1 MEKMIK
7 SYGKEFMGI
16 TKMVEDYKVMMQQAG
31 SITDSL
37 KNDLEKLIGQCMFE
51 PKKAARLSY
60 LEGLDTNTE
69 EQVAEIKELR
79 EEQKRAENV
88 FIGKDL
94 KKDILEVIGEGY
106 TISRLKR
113 EKIVR
118 VNGRKNTLDM
128 NYLPKTIQ
136 MFDDPMNN
144 ANKEDLQIP
153 TSVFRLQLIEDT
165 AEVTEE
171 KMVILAFLSL
181 CFDPYKK
188 SYETHHW
195 RVYFKVVK
203 KDNVLENIDEEK
215 FSSEDDLL

>member
-31 SITDSL
+31 SVTDSL

-79 EEQKRAENV
+79 EEQKKAESV

-94 KKDILEVIGEGY
+94 KKDIQEVIGEGY
-106 TISRLKR
+106 TLSRLKR

-144 ANKEDLQIP
+144 ANREDLQIP
-153 TSVFRLQLIEDT
+153 TSVFRLQVIEDT

-171 KMVILAFLSL
+171 KMIILAFLSL

-188 SYETHHW
+188 AYETHHW

-203 KDNVLENIDEEK
+203 KDNVLESVDEEK
-215 FSSEDDLL
+215 FASEDDLL

>member
-31 SITDSL
+31 SVTDSL

-60 LEGLDTNTE
+60 LEGLDTNTD
-69 EQVAEIKELR
+69 EQVSEIKELR

-94 KKDILEVIGEGY
+94 RKDIQEVIGEGY
-106 TISRLKR
+106 TLSRLKR

-144 ANKEDLQIP
+144 AGKEDVQTP

-165 AEVTEE
+165 AEVTDE
-171 KMVILAFLSL
+171 KIIILAFLSL

-188 SYETHHW
+188 AYETHHW

-203 KDNVLENIDEEK
+203 KDNILENVEEEK
-215 FSSEDDLL
+215 FASEDDLL

>member
-7 SYGKEFMGI
+7 SYGKEFIGI

-31 SITDSL
+31 TVTDSL
-37 KNDLEKLIGQCMFE
+37 KNDLEKLIGKCMFG

-60 LEGLDTNTE
+60 LEGLDTNTD
-69 EQVAEIKELR
+69 EQVNEIKELR

-94 KKDILEVIGEGY
+94 RKDIQELIGEGY
-106 TISRLKR
+106 TLSRLKR
-113 EKIVR
+113 EKIVK

-128 NYLPKTIQ
+128 SYLPKTIQ

>member
-16 TKMVEDYKVMMQQAG
+16 TKMVEDYKVIMQQAG
-31 SITDSL
+31 SVTDSL

-79 EEQKRAENV
+79 EEQKKTESV

-94 KKDILEVIGEGY
+94 KKDIQEVIGEGY
-106 TISRLKR
+106 TLSRLKR

-144 ANKEDLQIP
+144 ANREDLQIP
-153 TSVFRLQLIEDT
+153 TSVFRLQVIEDT
-165 AEVTEE
+165 AEITEE
-171 KMVILAFLSL
+171 KMIILAFLSL

-188 SYETHHW
+188 AYETHHW

-203 KDNVLENIDEEK
+203 KDNVLESVDEEK
-215 FSSEDDLL
+215 FASEDDLL

>member
-16 TKMVEDYKVMMQQAG
+16 TKMVEDYKVMTQQAG
-31 SITDSL
+31 AVTDSL

-79 EEQKRAENV
+79 EEQKKTESV

-94 KKDILEVIGEGY
+94 KKDIQEVIGEGY
-106 TISRLKR
+106 TLSRLKR

-144 ANKEDLQIP
+144 ANREDLQVP
-153 TSVFRLQLIEDT
+153 TSVFRLQVIEDT

-171 KMVILAFLSL
+171 KMIILAFLSL

-188 SYETHHW
+188 AYETHHW

-203 KDNVLENIDEEK
+203 KDNVLESVDEEK
-215 FSSEDDLL
+215 FASEDDLL

>member
-16 TKMVEDYKVMMQQAG
+16 TKMVEDYKVMTQQAG
-31 SITDSL
+31 AVTDSL

-69 EQVAEIKELR
+69 EQIAEIKELR
-79 EEQKRAENV
+79 EEQKRAESV
-88 FIGKDL
+88 FICKDL
-94 KKDILEVIGEGY
+94 KKDIQEVIGEGY
-106 TISRLKR
+106 TLSRLKR

-144 ANKEDLQIP
+144 ANREDLQVP
-153 TSVFRLQLIEDT
+153 TSVFRLQVIEDT

-171 KMVILAFLSL
+171 KMIILAFLSL

-188 SYETHHW
+188 AYETHHW

-203 KDNVLENIDEEK
+203 KDNVLESVDEEK
-215 FSSEDDLL
+215 FASEDDLL

>member
-16 TKMVEDYKVMMQQAG
+16 TKMVEDYKVMTQQAG
-31 SITDSL
+31 AVTDSL

-69 EQVAEIKELR
+69 EQIAEIKELR
-79 EEQKRAENV
+79 EEQKRAESV
-88 FIGKDL
+88 FICKDL
-94 KKDILEVIGEGY
+94 KKDIQEVIGEGY
-106 TISRLKR
+106 TLSRLKR

-144 ANKEDLQIP
+144 ANREDLQVP
-153 TSVFRLQLIEDT
+153 TSVFRLQVIEDT

-171 KMVILAFLSL
+171 KMIILAFLSL

-188 SYETHHW
+188 AYETHHW

-203 KDNVLENIDEEK
+203 KDNILESVDEEK
-215 FSSEDDLL
+215 FASEDDLL